1 MEKDVVVD
9 VTAAEAG
16 VETTNIT
23 TTMMDAVEAD
33 ADTAIK
39 SIKFHLNKKHS
50 VTCYIVLFTIKYIPL

>member
-1 MEKDVVVD
+1 
-9 VTAAEAG
+9 
-16 VETTNIT
+16 
-23 TTMMDAVEAD
+23 MMDAVEAD

>member
-1 MEKDVVVD
+1 VEKDVIVD
-9 VTAAEAG
+9 VTAAEADA
-16 VETTNIT
+16 ETTNIT

-50 VTCYIVLFTIKYIPL
+50 VT